1 MKIELKQIIDQL
13 TEALDLPK
21 GRRVCAYLLDDN
33 ETIVAWNICEVFE
46 DGKIDTTYMQS
57 CANIKELLEKFYNR
71 L

>member
-1 MKIELKQIIDQL
+1 MKVELRQIIDQL

-21 GRRVCAYLLDDN
+21 GHRVCAYVLDDN
-33 ETIVAWNICEVFE
+33 ETIVGWNIANVDE
-46 DGKIDTTYMQS
+46 DGKVEPTYMQS